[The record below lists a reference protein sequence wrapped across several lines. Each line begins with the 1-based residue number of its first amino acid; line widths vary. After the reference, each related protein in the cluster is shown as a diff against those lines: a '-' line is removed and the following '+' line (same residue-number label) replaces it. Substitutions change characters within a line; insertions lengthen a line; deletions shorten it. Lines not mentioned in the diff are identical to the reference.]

1 MIYNLRKVFATFLL
15 LLVPVMA
22 QAGDKGLR
30 WADIPQSSVTSSGQ
44 ARVIVT
50 LDVPGISELT
60 GASRKATV
68 DHSKADPPGAKAE
81 AALAEAARTADAAL
95 EQGIASVAQ
104 AVAQNA
110 DPSSLAKGAAAARV
124 FKTVPGM
131 AMTVSEAALEALKA
145 DPRVLHIQ
153 IDEAAPLIPPV
164 KGSGSK
170 AGALDAPAA
179 DLPPDTPQLAQ
190 SAPMIGADKVW
201 AKGWR
206 GQGWYVAILDTGIR
220 RTHEMFTG
228 KTIQEACYSA
238 SANCPN
244 GQASMSGTGAAAHYS
259 SAYAGWD
266 HGTHV
271 SGIAAGKKPDGTLS
285 GIAKDANIIAVNV
298 FSIFPAT
305 SDVRSYTSDQI
316 LGLEYIYSLRNT
328 YKIGAVNM
336 SLGGGQYFAA
346 CDIANAPRK
355 AAIDNLV
362 SVKIATCIAS
372 GNDGFCDSVG
382 APGCISTA
390 ITVGAV
396 TKGDLEASYN
406 NWGPG
411 LVDFWAPGSSIT
423 SSTGDSDTSY
433 ESWNGT
439 SMATPHVTGTWT
451 LMRQRAPSEGVAAIQ
466 TRLTNGGVSVQTA
479 CPDGGYRPRIN
490 VFNSQNWNRFSSA
503 ASQLLLLQGN

>member
-1 MIYNLRKVFATFLL
+1 MTYFLRKIFVAFLL
-15 LLVPVMA
+15 LTVPALA
-22 QAGDKGLR
+22 QAGDKSLR
-30 WADIPQSSVTSSGQ
+30 WVDIPQASVTSSGQ

-60 GASRKATV
+60 GASRAATL
-68 DHSKADPPGAKAE
+68 DPSKDPGAKAD

-95 EQGIASVAQ
+95 ERGIASVAQ
-104 AVAQNA
+104 AVAQSA
-110 DPSSLAKGAAAARV
+110 DPSSLAKGAAAGGPRV

-131 AMTVSEAALEALKA
+131 ALAVSQSGLEALKA
-145 DPRVLHIQ
+145 DPRVLNIQ
-153 IDEAAPLIPPV
+153 VDEAVPLIQPA
-164 KGSGSK
+164 KGGGSK
-170 AGALDAPAA
+170 AGAMDAPAA
-179 DLPPDTPQLAQ
+179 DLPPDTTQLAQ

-228 KTIQEACYSA
+228 KTIREGCYSA

-244 GQASMSGTGAAAHYS
+244 GQTSMFGTGAAAHYS
-259 SAYAGWD
+259 NAYAGWD

-271 SGIAAGKKPDGTLS
+271 AGIAAGKKPDGTLS
-285 GIAKDANIIAVNV
+285 GIAKGANIIAVNV
-298 FSIFPAT
+298 FSIFTAT

-316 LGLEYIYSLRNT
+316 LGLEYVYSLRNT

-346 CDIANAPRK
+346 CDTDTRK
-355 AAIDNLV
+355 AAIDNLA
-362 SVKIATCIAS
+362 SVNIATCIAS
-372 GNDGFCDSVG
+372 GNNGYCDSVG
-382 APGCISTA
+382 APGCVSTA
-390 ITVGAV
+390 VTVGAV
-396 TKGDLEASYN
+396 TKSDEEAYYN
-406 NWGPG
+406 NWAPNM
-411 LVDFWAPGSSIT
+411 VDFWAPGSSIT
-423 SSTGDSDTSY
+423 SSTGDTDTSY
-433 ESWNGT
+433 EAWDGT

-451 LMRQRAPSEGVAAIQ
+451 LMRQRAPSESVSTIQ

-479 CPDGGYRPRIN
+479 CSDGGYRPRISI
-490 VFNSQNWNRFSSA
+490 FTSQTWPLRMSNA